1 MTSEARTQRSVIPAE
16 EGIQK
21 KDLDSSS
28 VSFPSM
34 QADMG
39 GLTALGPSDKLLQL
53 CPAWRG
59 SERVSAGRSR
69 GFRPPDTGES
79 EKATM
84 GLDGDRS
91 LGSAMIMNVSPNRME
106 LLGLRRRLAV
116 ARRGHKLLKD
126 KLDALIQEFIAVVRE
141 VQELRRSVESRL
153 ELAYGKAL
161 RASGSMAPEAL
172 DAALS
177 APASVLDIRV
187 KEINLMSVRMARLQ
201 SERTGSLFPYGFEGT
216 AAELDAAVLNF
227 NDLLPDLIRLAELEK
242 TVERL
247 ADEIEEDPAA
257 RVNALE
263 HVSHPKP

>member
-1 MTSEARTQRSVIPAE
+1 M
-16 EGIQK
+16 
-21 KDLDSSS
+21 
-28 VSFPSM
+28 
-34 QADMG
+34 
-39 GLTALGPSDKLLQL
+39 
-53 CPAWRG
+53 
-59 SERVSAGRSR
+59 
-69 GFRPPDTGES
+69 
-79 EKATM
+79 
-84 GLDGDRS
+84 
-91 LGSAMIMNVSPNRME
+91 GSAMIMNVSPNRME
-106 LLGLRRRLAV
+106 LLGLRHRLAV

-153 ELAYGKAL
+153 ELTYGKAL
-161 RASGSMAPEAL
+161 RAFGSMAPEAL

-187 KEINLMSVRMARLQ
+187 KEINLMSVRLAKLQ
-201 SERTGSLFPYGFEGT
+201 AERTGSLFPYGFEGT

-247 ADEIEEDPAA
+247 ADEIEKTRR

-263 HVSHPKP
+263 HVLIPNLEDTVRFITLKLDEMARSTVSALMRIKEIIRT

>member
-1 MTSEARTQRSVIPAE
+1 
-16 EGIQK
+16 
-21 KDLDSSS
+21 
-28 VSFPSM
+28 
-34 QADMG
+34 
-39 GLTALGPSDKLLQL
+39 
-53 CPAWRG
+53 
-59 SERVSAGRSR
+59 
-69 GFRPPDTGES
+69 
-79 EKATM
+79 
-84 GLDGDRS
+84 
-91 LGSAMIMNVSPNRME
+91 MIMNVSPNRME

-187 KEINLMSVRMARLQ
+187 KEINLMSVRLAKLQ
-201 SERTGSLFPYGFEGT
+201 AERTGSLFPYGFEGT

-247 ADEIEEDPAA
+247 ADEIEKTRR

-263 HVSHPKP
+263 HVLIPNLEDTVRFITLKLDEMARSTVSALMRIKEIIRT

>member
-1 MTSEARTQRSVIPAE
+1 
-16 EGIQK
+16 
-21 KDLDSSS
+21 
-28 VSFPSM
+28 
-34 QADMG
+34 
-39 GLTALGPSDKLLQL
+39 
-53 CPAWRG
+53 
-59 SERVSAGRSR
+59 
-69 GFRPPDTGES
+69 
-79 EKATM
+79 
-84 GLDGDRS
+84 
-91 LGSAMIMNVSPNRME
+91 MIMNVSPNRME

-141 VQELRRSVESRL
+141 VQKLRRSVESRL
-153 ELAYGKAL
+153 ELTYGKAL
-161 RASGSMAPEAL
+161 RALGSMAPEAL

-227 NDLLPDLIRLAELEK
+227 NDLLPDLIRLAGLEK

-247 ADEIEEDPAA
+247 ADEIEKTRR

-263 HVSHPKP
+263 HVLIPNLEDTVRFITLKLDEMARSTVSALMRIKEIIRT

>member
-1 MTSEARTQRSVIPAE
+1 M
-16 EGIQK
+16 
-21 KDLDSSS
+21 
-28 VSFPSM
+28 
-34 QADMG
+34 
-39 GLTALGPSDKLLQL
+39 
-53 CPAWRG
+53 
-59 SERVSAGRSR
+59 
-69 GFRPPDTGES
+69 
-79 EKATM
+79 
-84 GLDGDRS
+84 
-91 LGSAMIMNVSPNRME
+91 GSAMIMNVSPNRME

-153 ELAYGKAL
+153 ELTYGKAL
-161 RASGSMAPEAL
+161 RAFGSMAPEAL

-201 SERTGSLFPYGFEGT
+201 SERTGRLFPYGFEGT
-216 AAELDAAVLNF
+216 AAELDAAVLKF

-247 ADEIEEDPAA
+247 ADEIEKTRR

-263 HVSHPKP
+263 HVLIPNLEDTVRFITLKLDEMARSTVSALMRIKEIIRT

>member
-1 MTSEARTQRSVIPAE
+1 M
-16 EGIQK
+16 
-21 KDLDSSS
+21 
-28 VSFPSM
+28 
-34 QADMG
+34 
-39 GLTALGPSDKLLQL
+39 
-53 CPAWRG
+53 
-59 SERVSAGRSR
+59 
-69 GFRPPDTGES
+69 
-79 EKATM
+79 
-84 GLDGDRS
+84 
-91 LGSAMIMNVSPNRME
+91 GSAMIMNVSPNRME

-141 VQELRRSVESRL
+141 VQKLRRSVESRL
-153 ELAYGKAL
+153 ELTYGKAL
-161 RASGSMAPEAL
+161 RALGSMAPEAL

-247 ADEIEEDPAA
+247 ADEIEKTRR

-263 HVSHPKP
+263 HVLIPNLEDTVRFITLKLDEMARSTVSALMRIKEIIRT

>member
-1 MTSEARTQRSVIPAE
+1 M
-16 EGIQK
+16 
-21 KDLDSSS
+21 
-28 VSFPSM
+28 
-34 QADMG
+34 
-39 GLTALGPSDKLLQL
+39 
-53 CPAWRG
+53 
-59 SERVSAGRSR
+59 
-69 GFRPPDTGES
+69 
-79 EKATM
+79 
-84 GLDGDRS
+84 
-91 LGSAMIMNVSPNRME
+91 GSAMIMNVSPNRME

-247 ADEIEEDPAA
+247 ADEIEKTRR

-263 HVSHPKP
+263 HVLIPNLEDTVRFITLKLDEMARSTVSALMRIKEIIRT

>member
-1 MTSEARTQRSVIPAE
+1 M
-16 EGIQK
+16 
-21 KDLDSSS
+21 
-28 VSFPSM
+28 
-34 QADMG
+34 
-39 GLTALGPSDKLLQL
+39 
-53 CPAWRG
+53 
-59 SERVSAGRSR
+59 
-69 GFRPPDTGES
+69 
-79 EKATM
+79 
-84 GLDGDRS
+84 
-91 LGSAMIMNVSPNRME
+91 GSAMIMNVSPNRME

-201 SERTGSLFPYGFEGT
+201 SEQTGSLFPYGFEGT

-247 ADEIEEDPAA
+247 ADEIEKTRR

-263 HVSHPKP
+263 HVLIPNLEDTVRFITLKLDEMARSTVSALMRIKEIIRT

>member
-1 MTSEARTQRSVIPAE
+1 M
-16 EGIQK
+16 
-21 KDLDSSS
+21 
-28 VSFPSM
+28 
-34 QADMG
+34 
-39 GLTALGPSDKLLQL
+39 
-53 CPAWRG
+53 
-59 SERVSAGRSR
+59 
-69 GFRPPDTGES
+69 
-79 EKATM
+79 
-84 GLDGDRS
+84 
-91 LGSAMIMNVSPNRME
+91 GSAMIMNVSPNRME

-141 VQELRRSVESRL
+141 VQKLRRSVESRL
-153 ELAYGKAL
+153 ELTYGKAL
-161 RASGSMAPEAL
+161 RALGSMAPEAL

-227 NDLLPDLIRLAELEK
+227 NDLLPDLIRLAGLEK

-247 ADEIEEDPAA
+247 ADEIEKTRR

-263 HVSHPKP
+263 HVLIPNLEDTVRFITLKLDEMARSTVSALMRIKEIIRT